1 MRRLG
6 TTHARA
12 ASTSAP
18 DGGDDDCG
26 RKSWRMRRFGAR
38 DAVVGVIGVV
48 IGGMAGFCIGRA
60 RRRREARSDDAAA
73 ANDASDATK
82 DSTDIDTVRKA
93 LRDAEHN
100 ARVADARREYAEREL
115 SLSRSAPAAAAP
127 PSRVVESAPTTPQK
141 KRARPNNW
149 EHVELPLTTWAHKP
163 RLVVNEPSS
172 LAVFARAGQTVW
184 RSRACRPDIDDVHAD
199 IDDDDVAVPITRRY
213 MSRSVPPSP
222 SKTPLE

>member
-26 RKSWRMRRFGAR
+26 RKHWRTRRFGAH

-60 RRRREARSDDAAA
+60 RRRREARLDDDAA

-115 SLSRSAPAAAAP
+115 SLSAPAAAAP
-127 PSRVVESAPTTPQK
+127 PSHVVESAPTTPQK

-149 EHVELPLTTWAHKP
+149 EHVELPLITWAHKP

-184 RSRACRPDIDDVHAD
+184 RSRARRPDIDDVHAD
-199 IDDDDVAVPITRRY
+199 SDDDDVAVPIIRRY

>member
-1 MRRLG
+1 MGRLG

-26 RKSWRMRRFGAR
+26 RNKRRMRRFDAH

-60 RRRREARSDDAAA
+60 RRRRESGSDDDAA
-73 ANDASDATK
+73 ANDASDAKK

-93 LRDAEHN
+93 LRDTEHN

-115 SLSRSAPAAAAP
+115 ALSRSATAAAA

-172 LAVFARAGQTVW
+172 LAVFARAGQTIW
-184 RSRACRPDIDDVHAD
+184 RSRARQTNIDDVHTD
-199 IDDDDVAVPITRRY
+199 NDDDDVAVPIIRRY